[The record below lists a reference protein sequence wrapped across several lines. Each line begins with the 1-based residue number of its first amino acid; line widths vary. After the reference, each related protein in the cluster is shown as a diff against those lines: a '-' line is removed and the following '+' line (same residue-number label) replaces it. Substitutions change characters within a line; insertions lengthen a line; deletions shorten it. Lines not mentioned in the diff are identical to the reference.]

1 MLEAFYIVAGIASIV
16 GIAIPLYVLYQQAK
30 RRRGVSWSEAFRV
43 AEGVL
48 TQIEQSGWRPDIVV
62 GIGRSGALWAG
73 WMAGNL
79 GSLPVAVVDKK
90 YSFDA
95 AGRGVVFPV
104 GAEVVATV
112 LSREDLKTTGARKL
126 CVLVVEGATSNG
138 SVLEEVRRQFSS
150 TLEACEVRFAI
161 LYKNKVVTQH
171 IDYVGKVETDHWPQR
186 LPWHHRPAYQ
196 RRLDATGGVPMPSQ
210 INRP

>member
-1 MLEAFYIVAGIASIV
+1 MLEVFYILAGIASIIGV
-16 GIAIPLYVLYQQAK
+16 ALPLYVVFQQAK

-43 AEGVL
+43 AERVL
-48 TQIEQSGWRPDIVV
+48 TQIEHSDWRPDIVV
-62 GIGRSGALWAG
+62 GIGRSGAIWAG

-104 GAEVVATV
+104 GAKVIATA
-112 LSREDLKTTGARKL
+112 LKRDDLKTNDGRKL
-126 CVLVVEGATSNG
+126 RVLLVEGATSNG
-138 SVLEEVRRQFSS
+138 SVLDEVRRQFSS
-150 TLEACEVRFAI
+150 TLEGCEVRFAI
-161 LYKNKVVTQH
+161 LYMNCVVTQH
-171 IDYVGKVETDHWPQR
+171 IDYVGKVETGKWPQR

-196 RRLDATGGVPMPSQ
+196 RRLDATTGVPVQSK
-210 INRP
+210 IN